1 MKKQLT
7 TMVFAF
13 VLMTNISYGQNL
25 FTKLVAKVAKATAPA
40 APTTANLDEVVI
52 LGGIGSNVHPKELG
66 TMYQTFF
73 PDWKPGGDHVAFTF
87 MKKSGSGFFKLDGN
101 VTVDGVPTTYVS
113 VGTYSLFSEPN
124 PAPRKIEITTTS
136 GQKSSFV
143 IEPYKNPVKV
153 VSINGLKE
161 NISLDLSKDVV
172 IELESAPGFENAILK
187 VMLAINQAS
196 IKSQYAVCYIRNTGS
211 KITVPASAFRNI
223 NIKPAGEAMYSYK
236 KSFLSVGFETLEN
249 ATDVQGQFP
258 EVKYT
263 RSYEDGK
270 MVKITTEPDLNK
282 GMVAKGK
289 EKLTDGEMEF
299 DFNKPNA
306 FMSRPL
312 DHLKKIGVLSFSMSG
327 KTIMENSVITQEK
340 DLAKGEAQTSKTT
353 TVTFPKQTDETWDGV
368 LAKLYPQLT
377 AIVQSELNAE
387 IAPIETTKKVATYGA
402 ISPYVKEDV
411 NNDAEFSKAYK
422 GAKAVTPFA
431 FSGGMSTTDVYEK
444 LMKEAGVDG
453 LMTLSLTLNADKDGD
468 SGVMIPTLTFEIIGK
483 TNATF
488 GTKYYSGTVTGKGV
502 PSDNI
507 GLKIEF
513 SSATGLD
520 TKGRND
526 KNIVHSPGTIS
537 AEELDKIIRRS
548 DLLTIF
554 AKGLKEIKAKEQ
566 ANADYIE
573 VWNLQK

>member
-1 MKKQLT
+1 MKKQLSALI
-7 TMVFAF
+7 FAF

-40 APTTANLDEVVI
+40 APTTANLDEVI
-52 LGGIGSNVHPKELG
+52 ISGGIGSNLHPKELG

-73 PDWKPGGDHVAFTF
+73 NDWKPGGDHVAFTF

-101 VTVDGVPTTYVS
+101 VTVDGVPATYVT
-113 VGTYSLFSEPN
+113 VGTYSLFSEPST
-124 PAPRKIEITTTS
+124 APRKIEITTTS

-143 IEPYKNPVKV
+143 IEPYKSPVKV

-289 EKLTDGEMEF
+289 ESLADGAMEY

-312 DHLKKIGVLSFSMSG
+312 DHMKKIGVLSFAMSG

-340 DLAKGEAQTSKTT
+340 DLMKGEAQTTKTT

-377 AIVQSELNAE
+377 AIVQSELAAV
-387 IAPIETTKKVATYGA
+387 APIETVQKASTYSA
-402 ISPYVKEDV
+402 VSPYTTEDM
-411 NNDAEFSKAYK
+411 NNDAEFSKTYK
-422 GAKAVTPFA
+422 GAKAVSFFA
-431 FSGGMSTTDVYEK
+431 YSNGVGYNEVYDK

-453 LMTLSLTLNADKDGD
+453 LMTLTFTLNADKDGD
-468 SGVMIPTLTFEIIGK
+468 SGVMIPTLNFEIIGK
-483 TNATF
+483 TNGTF

-526 KNIVHSPGTIS
+526 KNVVHYPGVIS

-566 ANADYIE
+566 ANADYTE

>member
-1 MKKQLT
+1 MKKQLSALL
-7 TMVFAF
+7 FAF
-13 VLMTNISYGQNL
+13 LLMANISYGQNF
-25 FTKLVAKVAKATAPA
+25 FTKAVAKIAKAMAPP

-52 LGGIGSNVHPKELG
+52 LGGIGSNLHPKELG

-73 PDWKPGGDHVAFTF
+73 NDWKPGGDHVAFTF
-87 MKKSGSGFFKLDGN
+87 MKKSGSGFLKLDGN
-101 VTVDGVPTTYVS
+101 VTVDGIPATYVT
-113 VGTYSLFSEPN
+113 VGTYSLFSLPST
-124 PAPRKIEITTTS
+124 APRKVEITTTS

-143 IEPYKNPVKV
+143 IEPYKRPVTV
-153 VSINGLKE
+153 VSINGQTE
-161 NISLDLSKDVV
+161 NISLDLTKDVV
-172 IELESAPGFENAILK
+172 IELQSAAGFENAVLK

-223 NIKPAGEAMYSYK
+223 NIKPAGEALYNYK
-236 KSFLSVGFETLEN
+236 KSYLSVGLETIEN

-263 RSYEDGK
+263 RSYDDGK
-270 MVKITTEPDLNK
+270 MVKITTEPNLNT
-282 GMVAKGK
+282 GLVAKGK
-289 EKLTDGEMEF
+289 ETPADGEMEY

-312 DHLKKIGVLSFSMSG
+312 DHMKKIGVLSFAMTG

-340 DLAKGEAQTSKTT
+340 DLAKGEAQTTKTT
-353 TVTFPKQTDETWDGV
+353 TVTFPKQTDETWNGV
-368 LAKLYPQLT
+368 LNKLYPQLT
-377 AIVQSELNAE
+377 AIIQSELN
-387 IAPIETTKKVATYGA
+387 TTITPVEATQKTVVYSA
-402 ISPYVKEDV
+402 VTPYVKEDI
-411 NNDAEFSKAYK
+411 NNESEFSTSYK
-422 GAKAVTPFA
+422 GARTISSFA
-431 FSGGMSTTDVYEK
+431 YSGGMSSNEVFDK

-453 LMTLSLTLNADKDGD
+453 LVSFSFSLNAAKEGD
-468 SGVMIPTLTFEIIGK
+468 SGVMIPTLNFEILGK
-483 TNATF
+483 TNGTF

-548 DLLTIF
+548 DILALF
-554 AKGLKEIKAKEQ
+554 AKGLKEIKDKEM
-566 ANADYIE
+566 ANPDYIE